1 MIIWQQFITLII
13 SPYCTYCAN
22 IYSIKKFTFKSE
34 YQYNHTYHAS
44 LTQIFFNYIK

>member
-13 SPYCTYCAN
+13 SPYLPIVPI

-34 YQYNHTYHAS
+34 YQYNHTYHS
-44 LTQIFFNYIK
+44 IPKTNMF